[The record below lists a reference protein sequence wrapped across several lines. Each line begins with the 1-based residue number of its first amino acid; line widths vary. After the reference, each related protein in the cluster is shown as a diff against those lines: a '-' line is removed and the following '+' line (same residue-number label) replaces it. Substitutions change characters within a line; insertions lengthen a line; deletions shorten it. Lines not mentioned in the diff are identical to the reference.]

1 MRGTRTEGTGRRA
14 NRHGAWGKDRILSS
28 NPLNYS
34 KTHPLLLLTTAL
46 RKWVQQHPRQRARH
60 AQRLRGGGG
69 RYTNLGDMC
78 FWLRNPVNGR
88 KDLYWQSRDNALLI
102 KGGANYSYVRVSGLR
117 FT

>member
-1 MRGTRTEGTGRRA
+1 MPVA
-14 NRHGAWGKDRILSS
+14 
-28 NPLNYS
+28 
-34 KTHPLLLLTTAL
+34 
-46 RKWVQQHPRQRARH
+46 
-60 AQRLRGGGG
+60 

-102 KGGANYSYVRVSGLR
+102 KGGANYSYVSLSGQK